1 MDDLFDQ
8 MIETLREARQAVG
21 NDFEVHTSTSP
32 TDPDALWRLASAVQ
46 SFAEQADGLLNMMI
60 KRDPLNP
67 KIGEVEDLLD
77 FFHQIEMQIGAVI
90 EAGRG

>member
-1 MDDLFDQ
+1 M
-8 MIETLREARQAVG
+8 
-21 NDFEVHTSTSP
+21 
-32 TDPDALWRLASAVQ
+32 
-46 SFAEQADGLLNMMI
+46 